1 MALRAG
7 IYLRIS
13 DDTQGLRA
21 GVKRQEADCREI
33 CARKGWV
40 VAGVYEDNDTS
51 AFGGKRRA
59 EYERL
64 CSDIKA
70 GVIGAVAVWHADRLH
85 RRPGELEEFMKL
97 ADASGVELATATG
110 DIDLSTGEGRFQA
123 RIMGAVA
130 AKESDDKS
138 RRLRRKHEE
147 LARDGKLA
155 GGGFRPF
162 GFEADRITVNTG
174 EARLIRQ
181 AAKRLLV
188 GESIRSILRDWQT
201 DGVTTSQGGPWA
213 PTAFKRMMLSPR
225 IAGLREHRGEV
236 VGPAIWK
243 PIIDVDTHQRLR
255 TRLLSQTSGRRQ
267 RERKYLLTGG
277 LAVCGLCGAPLV
289 SRPTGAGVP
298 SMVCASG
305 PGFTGCG
312 RIRITAE
319 PLEEFVGAAVIEAL
333 DSKALLKALLRQTTQ
348 TETHDAEASA
358 EIETLQERLEALSN
372 DYYVEARIGR
382 TEYFRA
388 RDSLA
393 ERLEAAKTRLSR
405 TGRSRVLHRLPQGRP
420 SPAVAGRRKA
430 QGIGHRA

>member
-40 VAGVYEDNDTS
+40 VAGGDEDNDTS

-162 GFEADRITVNTG
+162 GFEADRITLNTG

-181 AAKRLLV
+181 AAKRLVV
-188 GESIRSILRDWQT
+188 GGRVRAILRDWQT
-201 DGVTTSQGGPWA
+201 
-213 PTAFKRMMLSPR
+213 
-225 IAGLREHRGEV
+225 
-236 VGPAIWK
+236 
-243 PIIDVDTHQRLR
+243 
-255 TRLLSQTSGRRQ
+255 
-267 RERKYLLTGG
+267 
-277 LAVCGLCGAPLV
+277 
-289 SRPTGAGVP
+289 
-298 SMVCASG
+298 
-305 PGFTGCG
+305 
-312 RIRITAE
+312 
-319 PLEEFVGAAVIEAL
+319 
-333 DSKALLKALLRQTTQ
+333 
-348 TETHDAEASA
+348 
-358 EIETLQERLEALSN
+358 
-372 DYYVEARIGR
+372 
-382 TEYFRA
+382 
-388 RDSLA
+388 
-393 ERLEAAKTRLSR
+393 
-405 TGRSRVLHRLPQGRP
+405 
-420 SPAVAGRRKA
+420 
-430 QGIGHRA
+430 